1 MSTNEGTV
9 REKIVQVGDVTTT
22 IGMEQLYQG
31 LRRYCH
37 FLAQNQWDGDD
48 LVQEAMSKAV
58 KHYPSTEITP
68 SLLNK
73 IAYHQWI
80 DLIRKRKRE
89 VIGIDQEIA
98 SVETESAVEGLMD
111 TVTSLINQLT
121 AKQAVIF
128 TLKEGFRFQI
138 KEIADLLDSS
148 EMAIKSSLFRA
159 RQTLARESKIQPV
172 KPNFDENEKS
182 LLYDLIY
189 QSLQADDPQV
199 LINNLKAIPLLL
211 EVPVLKRPTP
221 TQTPLNV
228 YSMAA

>member
-1 MSTNEGTV
+1 MSSNEGTV
-9 REKIVQVGDVTTT
+9 EEKIVLVGDATNTSG
-22 IGMEQLYQG
+22 IEQLYQG

-58 KHYPSTEITP
+58 KHYPNTEITP

-98 SVETESAVEGLMD
+98 SVETESAVERLMD
-111 TVTSLINQLT
+111 TVNSLVDQLT

-148 EMAIKSSLFRA
+148 EMAIKSSIFRT

-172 KPNFDENEKS
+172 KPNIEENEKS

-189 QSLQADDPQV
+189 HSLQADDPQV
-199 LINNLKAIPLLL
+199 LINNLKEIPLLL
-211 EVPVLKRPTP
+211 EVPVLKRTTP

>member
-22 IGMEQLYQG
+22 IGIEQLYQG

-89 VIGIDQEIA
+89 VIGVDHEIA
-98 SVETESAVEGLMD
+98 SVETESAVERLMD
-111 TVTSLINQLT
+111 TVNSLINQLT

-172 KPNFDENEKS
+172 KPNIEENEKS

-189 QSLQADDPQV
+189 QSLQTDDPQV
-199 LINNLKAIPLLL
+199 LINNLKAFPLLL

>member
-9 REKIVQVGDVTTT
+9 EGKFVQVGDATRPFK
-22 IGMEQLYQG
+22 IEQLYQG

-58 KHYPSTEITP
+58 KHYPQTEITP

-80 DLIRKRKRE
+80 DMVRKRNRE
-89 VIGIDQEIA
+89 VIGIDQEIV
-98 SVETESAVEGLMD
+98 SIETESAIEELMD
-111 TVTSLINQLT
+111 TVNSLIDHLT
-121 AKQAVIF
+121 TKQAVIF

-138 KEIADLLDSS
+138 KEIADLLDCS
-148 EMAIKSSLFRA
+148 ETAIKSTLFRA
-159 RQTLARESKIQPV
+159 RHTLARKSKMHSV
-172 KPNFDENEKS
+172 KPITEENEQI
-182 LLYDLIY
+182 LLYDLLY
-189 QSLQADDPQV
+189 QSLKADDPKV
-199 LINNLKAIPLLL
+199 LIDYLKEIPSLV
-211 EVPVLKRPTP
+211 EVPVLKKPTP